1 MSTPPVTPHSSD
13 SSRGL
18 AHPRLEGKV
27 AIVTGGGRG
36 LGRTIALT
44 LARAGADVALCS
56 RKLENCETAAAEVRA
71 LGRRA
76 FAAACHLGHPD
87 EIVSFF
93 EGTLAAL
100 GRVDIVI
107 NNSATSPAAAP
118 LTAATPELFDKVYA
132 VNVRGPL
139 QLASLAAAWM
149 ADHGGG
155 AIVNVISVGAFKPGP
170 FIGLYCSSKAALH
183 ALTRVMAQEW
193 AGLGVR
199 VNAIAPG
206 PVMTDMVRAIEHNQA
221 FMDGMIDSTAMKRI
235 ADPSEIAPAVLF
247 LVSDAAS
254 YMTGS
259 TLTVDGGAT
268 AA

>member
-1 MSTPPVTPHSSD
+1 LDDDAPENPAPMSRKTVSPDLS
-13 SSRGL
+13 
-18 AHPRLEGKV
+18 GKV

-36 LGRTIALT
+36 LGRTIAME
-44 LARAGADVALCS
+44 LARAGADVAICS
-56 RKLENCETAAAEVRA
+56 RKVDNCHAAAADIRA

-76 FAAACHLGHPD
+76 FAAPCHMGHPD
-87 EIVSFF
+87 EIDAFF
-93 EGTLAAL
+93 DAAVAEL
-100 GRVDIVI
+100 GRVDILV

-139 QLASLAAAWM
+139 QLAARAAAWM

-193 AGLGVR
+193 SGLGVR
-199 VNAIAPG
+199 VNALAPG
-206 PVMTDMVRAIEHNQA
+206 PVMTDMVRAVESNQA
-221 FMDGMIDSTAMKRI
+221 FMDGMIDSTVMKRI
-235 ADPSEIAPAVLF
+235 ATPDEIAPAVLF

-254 YMTGS
+254 YMTGC